1 MSVQMLIRVDP
12 EFKERL
18 TKMARREG
26 KSNSQMV
33 REIVENYIK
42 ERDIEAYIDD
52 LWGRIGTKLKS
63 KGVKQKDIA
72 SKIRQARKTK

>member
-26 KSNSQMV
+26 KSNSQMI
-33 REIVENYIK
+33 REIVDNYIK
-42 ERDIEAYIDD
+42 ERDIETYIDD

-72 SKIRQARKTK
+72 SKIRQVRKTK